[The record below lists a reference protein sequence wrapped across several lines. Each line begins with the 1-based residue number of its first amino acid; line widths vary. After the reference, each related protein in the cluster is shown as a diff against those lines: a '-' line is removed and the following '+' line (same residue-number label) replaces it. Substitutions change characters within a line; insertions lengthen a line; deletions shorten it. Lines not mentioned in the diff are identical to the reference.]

1 MGMWFFD
8 ETNEMEEYQAV
19 RKEVR
24 RLEWEYHE
32 LRVVLHAAEVAL
44 RDDPEDE
51 NLQAKVRY
59 YRKRLKDLE
68 AKHPWFIADCPIEVS
83 LFLPP
88 HG

>member
-8 ETNEMEEYQAV
+8 ESREMQEYLAI
-19 RKEVR
+19 RDEVR
-24 RLEWEYHE
+24 SLEREYHE
-32 LRVVLHAAEVAL
+32 LLVVLHEAEVAL

-51 NLQAKVRY
+51 YLQAKVRY
-59 YRKRLKDLE
+59 NQKRIKDLE
-68 AKHPWFIADCPIEVS
+68 AKNPWLAADCPLEVA